1 MLSDVEYKF
10 EVTYNRQS
18 LELGKD
24 YTIKDSSNRA
34 KNAGTHTLTIVGIG
48 NYTGE
53 KSVTWTLEPYEL
65 SVENFRHAHINK
77 TYDGTD
83 AVTDS
88 TNGISGLNS
97 FMLDSKNPRNPILS
111 TVNVFYLGK
120 SDYQLSN
127 MKFDSAEAGDRTF
140 TGTMTLTSGGN
151 FVFAGGSRVMQIEYG
166 RVSGKQ
172 CVWINS
178 AIIAAPAAKAMQV
191 VNNHAATYT
200 VDLSALLP
208 ALEAPREYGEV
219 TYGAPTVNLSNDY
232 YTSGAKVEDG
242 KLILP
247 IQAVKT
253 DKTGSIG
260 SVQVKVST
268 SP

>member
-1 MLSDVEYKF
+1 M
-10 EVTYNRQS
+10 
-18 LELGKD
+18 
-24 YTIKDSSNRA
+24 
-34 KNAGTHTLTIVGIG
+34 
-48 NYTGE
+48 TG
-53 KSVTWTLEPYEL
+53 VQTCALPIF
-65 SVENFRHAHINK
+65 ENFYYAQISK
-77 TYDGTD
+77 AYDGTD

-88 TNGISGLNS
+88 TNGINELGGFN
-97 FMLDSKNPRNPILS
+97 LDSKNPRNPILS

-166 RVSGKQ
+166 SVSGQ
-172 CVWINS
+172 VLAFIGR
-178 AIIAAPAAKAMQV
+178 AIIAAPAAKALQV
-191 VNNHAATYT
+191 ANNHAATYT

-208 ALEAPREYGEV
+208 KLESPKKYGEV
-219 TYGAPTVNLSNDY
+219 TYTLDTVSINGGY
-232 YTSGAKVEDG
+232 YDAAKGSAEVKDG

-253 DKTGSIG
+253 DTTGSIG
-260 SVQVKVST
+260 SVKGKVST
-268 SP
+268 TN